1 MFQNVYTNATVGI
14 NVWMVDSG
22 GKGHFWR
29 FEWVINREM
38 NVQKEQSS
46 FVGCFLRSW
55 EYSLPMVKISR
66 VYWAH

>member
-29 FEWVINREM
+29 FERVINREM
-38 NVQKEQSS
+38 NVQKE
-46 FVGCFLRSW
+46 
-55 EYSLPMVKISR
+55 
-66 VYWAH
+66 